1 MKNIEQLND
10 WQDDVRSGLRR
21 EIERLR
27 EKEEMLNS
35 YMQLLDATSEFIDD
49 MSDLTRE
56 LERSQAEVGSLSSE
70 LEEQQKESD
79 SLLQQMKEEASSQ
92 RLEMQAEIDSL
103 RKQLIE
109 AKDLALASQ
118 EADAKPAEIHNHFE
132 QGSSAQVFNDKV
144 TGKFSKIRKWKQKEK
159 REKRKMW

>member
-21 EIERLR
+21 AIERLR
-27 EKEEMLNS
+27 EKEEMLNR

-70 LEEQQKESD
+70 LEEQQKETD

-92 RLEMQAEIDSL
+92 RQEMQAEIDSL

-109 AKDLALASQ
+109 AKDLCSLRL
-118 EADAKPAEIHNHFE
+118 
-132 QGSSAQVFNDKV
+132 VTV
-144 TGKFSKIRKWKQKEK
+144 TGNYNDIHHNERVNGEELMVKG
-159 REKRKMW
+159 

>member
-70 LEEQQKESD
+70 LEEQQKETD

-92 RLEMQAEIDSL
+92 RLEMQAAQAADRGEGPLLPEAGD
-103 RKQLIE
+103 RDGQL
-109 AKDLALASQ
+109 Q
-118 EADAKPAEIHNHFE
+118 RHPP
-132 QGSSAQVFNDKV
+132 Q
-144 TGKFSKIRKWKQKEK
+144 
-159 REKRKMW
+159 